1 MGNGKREKGNGKWEM
16 GNGKWEMGNVKREMG
31 NGKFI
36 FPLTFSLSLLKEP
49 GSLCNQRVL
58 TRIHH
63 HLNILFYEGV
73 LSNIWILYTPLMK

>member
-1 MGNGKREKGNGKWEM
+1 MGNGKSEMGNGKREM
-16 GNGKWEMGNVKREMG
+16 GNGKREMG
-31 NGKFI
+31 NVKFI

-49 GSLCNQRVL
+49 RFLCNQRVL

-63 HLNILFYEGV
+63 HLNILIYEGV